1 MRSSLGVPLQ
11 VSAWLVGASAC
22 LCLPMIFVMAL
33 GAVSRPDLFN
43 ATFAGCVALALAAA
57 PFLFVP
63 VSLLLF
69 DWGRQLRRGGAHR
82 GARCQDCG
90 YDLRAAC
97 SAICPECGTRI

>member
-1 MRSSLGVPLQ
+1 MRNSLGVPLQ
-11 VSAWLVGASAC
+11 VSAWLMGVSAF
-22 LCLPMIFVMAL
+22 LCLPMILFIFL

-43 ATFAGCVALALAAA
+43 ATFAACMALALAAA

-69 DWGRQLRRGGAHR
+69 DWGRQLRQGGVRR
-82 GARCQDCG
+82 GARCQYCG

-97 SAICPECGTRI
+97 SAVCPECGTHI